1 MTTSSH
7 LHSFRAGAGLTT
19 YHIAALAGLD
29 TTKMNFAQGM
39 SPQWFAQRVGLG
51 VHAASFGAVLMG
63 ALAIP
68 IRQLLGEQ
76 RGAMHMFSAQI
87 LMQGLTRPAFLRP
100 TLSTQMLGYISWRYR
115 AL

>member
-1 MTTSSH
+1 MNLFALKKDAQPLGDTLMLADMSQNPPFGVVLLNGEVPTVTTSSH

-51 VHAASFGAVLMG
+51 VHAASFGVVLMG

-68 IRQLLGEQ
+68 IRKLVGEQ
-76 RGAMHMFSAQI
+76 
-87 LMQGLTRPAFLRP
+87 
-100 TLSTQMLGYISWRYR
+100 
-115 AL
+115 